1 MKSAARLILSR
12 SKMEKA
18 RRLISPNRIED
29 VINKRHA
36 LLGAFV
42 NLKQLKGRR
51 AFLIERDDL
60 AIEDNL
66 LDAQKLERIK
76 QLRIVER
83 LVERL
88 VVARDQAH
96 IFAVFESQGPR

>member
-1 MKSAARLILSR
+1 
-12 SKMEKA
+12 
-18 RRLISPNRIED
+18 
-29 VINKRHA
+29 
-36 LLGAFV
+36 
-42 NLKQLKGRR
+42 LKGRR

-83 LVERL
+83 LV
-88 VVARDQAH
+88 VARDQAH